1 MKKKHAPQIAL
12 VMLILLV
19 TLSGCAWLQSAKA
32 PDNTNEY
39 DRWHNQDPNLNQDDQ
54 SAEMPMD
61 EPAEEFNNQPSE
73 YQGLEVGESGPTSA
87 NSGSGSVAPS
97 YSDEKGTGFAE
108 TAPAPEYRDPPWK
121 DDEDEPDDMF
131 FEDYGTNP
139 FVDTEEDNLSTFA
152 TDVDT
157 GSYTIARNYINQAIH
172 PPEDAIRVEEFINF
186 FPQGYKMPSEREAF
200 LISIDGGPTPFTERD
215 SYSVIR
221 IGIQGYDVPERDRK
235 DAALTFV
242 IDVSGSMGNGRRLE
256 MVQDSLELLV
266 DQLTGDD
273 TVAIVAY
280 TDTAW
285 VVLPPTS
292 ARQKDKIVDAIYELY
307 PMASTNAEAGLV
319 LGYEVA
325 SRAYIPNGIN
335 RVILCSDGV
344 ANVGATGPDSIWE
357 SIQDYA
363 SEGINLTSIGVGMG
377 NYNDVLMEQLA
388 DQGNGFY
395 AYVDSMEEA
404 NRLFVDD
411 LVSILQVIAY
421 DAKVQVVFN
430 PEVVSH
436 YRLIGFENRAIA
448 DEDFRDNSVDAAE
461 IGAGH
466 SVTALY
472 EIKTYAGE
480 RGEIATVQFRWQD
493 PEDYKVREISETF
506 DTRDLE
512 NSFRRADPY
521 FQADVLVAEFAEILR
536 DSHWAEGSTIWELI
550 DYAEDIADQ
559 IERSEFYEF
568 VELLEQA
575 SFLD

>member
-1 MKKKHAPQIAL
+1 
-12 VMLILLV
+12 
-19 TLSGCAWLQSAKA
+19 
-32 PDNTNEY
+32 
-39 DRWHNQDPNLNQDDQ
+39 
-54 SAEMPMD
+54 
-61 EPAEEFNNQPSE
+61 
-73 YQGLEVGESGPTSA
+73 
-87 NSGSGSVAPS
+87 
-97 YSDEKGTGFAE
+97 
-108 TAPAPEYRDPPWK
+108 
-121 DDEDEPDDMF
+121 
-131 FEDYGTNP
+131 
-139 FVDTEEDNLSTFA
+139 
-152 TDVDT
+152 
-157 GSYTIARNYINQAIH
+157 
-172 PPEDAIRVEEFINF
+172 
-186 FPQGYKMPSEREAF
+186 
-200 LISIDGGPTPFTERD
+200 
-215 SYSVIR
+215 
-221 IGIQGYDVPERDRK
+221 
-235 DAALTFV
+235 
-242 IDVSGSMGNGRRLE
+242 

-266 DQLTGDD
+266 DQLTSDD
-273 TVAIVAY
+273 TVSIVAY

-292 ARQKDKIVDAIYELY
+292 ARQKGKITDAIYELY
-307 PMASTNAEAGLV
+307 PMASTNAEEGLT

-325 SRAYIPNGIN
+325 SRAYISNGIN

-344 ANVGATGPDSIWE
+344 ANVGNTGPESIWE

-363 SEGINLTSIGVGMG
+363 AEGINLTSIGVGMG

-404 NRLFVDD
+404 NRLFVDE
-411 LVSILQVIAY
+411 LVSTLQVIAY

-436 YRLIGFENRAIA
+436 YRLVGFENRAIA

-461 IGAGH
+461 LGAGH

-472 EIKTYAGE
+472 EIKTFAGE

-493 PEDYKVREISETF
+493 AEDYRVHEISETF

-512 NSFRRADPY
+512 KSFRRTDPY

-536 DSHWAEGSTIWELI
+536 KSYWAEGNTVWELI

-568 VELLEQA
+568 IELLENA
-575 SFLD
+575 SYLD